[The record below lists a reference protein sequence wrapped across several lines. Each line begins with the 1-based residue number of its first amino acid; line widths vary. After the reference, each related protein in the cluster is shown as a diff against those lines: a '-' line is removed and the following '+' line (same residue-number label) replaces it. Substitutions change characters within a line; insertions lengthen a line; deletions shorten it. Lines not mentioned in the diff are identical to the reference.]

1 MSGMPEPCFFCKSE
15 KDERALVCPTCGR
28 DTAVPSALA
37 AEHQALS
44 QKRDRLRAEL
54 AEAKARL
61 KSYRQKP
68 MSA

>member
-1 MSGMPEPCFFCKSE
+1 MPEVCFFCKIE
-15 KDERALVCPTCGR
+15 KDEHALVCLTCGR

-37 AEHQALS
+37 AEHLALS

-61 KSYRQKP
+61 NSVRRKP